1 MAPLAAVAGVAG
13 AGMSAWGQFQG
24 DRIAQKEIETQQNM
38 ETYKQ
43 NVELLQA
50 AQIEQVGGYQQNR
63 QAEAAARQESTL
75 INQAGGSGALPP
87 LAVYAK
93 QVSENSLENRIIGYN
108 YNIEAEKHRSLA
120 GGYGMQAKLY
130 KQRSQQAK
138 DKIKMKLIMTGLSG
152 VSMLGGGMPIGG
164 GYIGGDM
171 SEAVSNF
178 MKSNKT
184 T

>member
-1 MAPLAAVAGVAG
+1 MAPLAGVAG

-24 DRIAQKEIETQQNM
+24 DRIAQKEIETQQHM
-38 ETYKQ
+38 EEYKRD
-43 NVELLQA
+43 VENLQA
-50 AQIEQVGGYQQNR
+50 AQIEKVGEYQQNR
-63 QAEAAARQESTL
+63 QTEAAARQESTM
-75 INQAGGSGALPP
+75 INNAGGSGALPP

-93 QVSENSLENRIIGYN
+93 QVSENELENRIIGYN

-138 DKIKMKLIMTGLSG
+138 DKIKMKLAMTALSG
-152 VSMLGGGMPIGG
+152 VSMLGGGMPVGG

-171 SEAVSNF
+171 SGLLKGFTGSG
-178 MKSNKT
+178 NK
-184 T
+184 